1 MDDERSPKSHPYFV
15 PDYFLRFA
23 RKIGTCRT
31 ACCVGWPVSI
41 SQENYFRLLGVDC
54 STDLR
59 RRLDCAMRMADYP
72 TPECYAHFEHRYDG
86 ECALHLPDG
95 RCALAESAGA
105 RAAMNAPPPT
115 AVKRPWN
122 SFGHWMLP
130 SLLWKRNSNWSL
142 RHFPHAVLI
151 FPREKNALL

>member
-23 RKIGTCRT
+23 CKIGTCRT

-59 RRLDCAMRMADYP
+59 RRLAAKQLDLAITDAARDHIIDTA
-72 TPECYAHFEHRYDG
+72 YDPIYGARPLKRFIQSKIETLLARKIIG
-86 ECALHLPDG
+86 EDLAPDTTLTVDVADG
-95 RCALAESAGA
+95 RLVV
-105 RAAMNAPPPT
+105 R
-115 AVKRPWN
+115 
-122 SFGHWMLP
+122 
-130 SLLWKRNSNWSL
+130 
-142 RHFPHAVLI
+142 
-151 FPREKNALL
+151 